1 MGCRFLGPT
10 FGGGYD
16 FSIGNFANKKYSSSC
31 DFPASYKKNPEVKND
46 KLNRRSMIGI
56 SDEIFLIK

>member
-1 MGCRFLGPT
+1 MVGCEFLGPT

-31 DFPASYKKNPEVKND
+31 DFPTSYSKETSKKNA
-46 KLNRRSMIGI
+46 KLNRRSFIGTG
-56 SDEIFLIK
+56 E